1 VNASS
6 LTFLTSEAERQR
18 RHAALRAAMADAG
31 MDALVIWSRGDEF
44 LRGRV
49 QYVSDIF
56 QWAGWGIVVLP
67 AEGGGTF
74 IGDPLWGIAR
84 AEAVEWLLDIR
95 QSADPGSEVASIL
108 RDLGAATVGLV
119 GLDEA
124 APAAHVRQLER
135 AAAEASFVDA
145 GRLFDDVRAIK
156 SDDEIAKL
164 RETSTI
170 LLAVFDALAA
180 EIRPGVPERDVTAE
194 GHRLCRQFGCLD
206 GIVQIARPPFA
217 FFSHGSPAPIDRDDV
232 VVIDLEWGG
241 PSGYW
246 LELRRCFSFGSPPD
260 DVRRLWEARL
270 ETFEACR
277 EAIRPGTSSEGI
289 LAARDRAYAR
299 HGLTA
304 EGSVVYSAHG
314 IGIDSLE
321 PPWVPGKH
329 RELQEGMV
337 LSLHPDARLDDA
349 TLARAGLVSVGD
361 NVLVT
366 PDGGRRL
373 TYDVEE
379 WVTLER

>member
-1 VNASS
+1 VRGASDG
-6 LTFLTSEAERQR
+6 ERAR
-18 RHAALRAAMADAG
+18 RRDALRDIAG
-31 MDALVIWSRGDEF
+31 DHGWDALVVCGRGDEF
-44 LRGRV
+44 VRGRSQWCADV
-49 QYVSDIF
+49 F
-56 QWAGWGIVVLP
+56 HWAGWSYLSIDGEGRTVL
-67 AEGGGTF
+67 F
-74 IGDPLWGIAR
+74 VDPLAGFAH
-84 AEAVEWLLDIR
+84 VEPHRIWVDEVVIT
-95 QSADPGSEVASIL
+95 QEPGRGLA
-108 RDLGAATVGLV
+108 GALPSTATVGVV
-119 GLDEA
+119 GLGELA
-124 APAAHVRQLER
+124 ALAHLAELER
-135 AAAEASFVDA
+135 TAPGLRLIDATEA
-145 GRLFDDVRAIK
+145 FDGVRAIK
-156 SDDEIAKL
+156 SAEELANL
-164 RETSTI
+164 EETSAI
-170 LLAVFDALAA
+170 LRTVFDALAA
-180 EIRPGVPERDVTAE
+180 ELRPGTLIRDVLAE
-194 GHRLCRQFGCLD
+194 AHRLCRQHGCVD
-206 GIVQIARPPFA
+206 GIAMFSRPPMSTFT
-217 FFSHGSPAPIDRDDV
+217 HGLDEPLERDDV
-232 VVIDLEWGG
+232 FVIDLEWGG